1 MPHVSSMGPEE
12 SQRMS
17 TKRPD
22 NEEIRMAIH
31 LPRPIEIYFESDQA
45 RDAEALATCFAADAT
60 VHDEGRAHEGLAA
73 IKAWK
78 SEGRRKYE
86 YTVEP
91 LQAAQR
97 DGKTV
102 VTARVAGNF
111 PGSPVTLAFI
121 FGLERDKIASLEIH
135 S

>member
-1 MPHVSSMGPEE
+1 
-12 SQRMS
+12 
-17 TKRPD
+17 
-22 NEEIRMAIH
+22 MAIY
-31 LPRPIEIYFESDQA
+31 LPRPIEIYFESDKA
-45 RDAEALATCFAADAT
+45 RDADGLATCFATDAT
-60 VHDEGRAHEGLAA
+60 VHDEGRTHEGLAA

-78 SEGRRKYE
+78 SEARRKYE

-91 LQAAQR
+91 LEAAQR

-102 VTARVAGNF
+102 ITARVAGNF

-121 FGLERDKIASLEIH
+121 FALERDKIASLEIR

>member
-1 MPHVSSMGPEE
+1 METPKPSP
-12 SQRMS
+12 R
-17 TKRPD
+17 
-22 NEEIRMAIH
+22 A
-31 LPRPIEIYFESDQA
+31 LPRTRPSTTKGA
-45 RDAEALATCFAADAT
+45 PTR
-60 VHDEGRAHEGLAA
+60 GLAA

-78 SEGRRKYE
+78 IEARRKYE

-91 LQAAQR
+91 LEAAQR

-121 FGLERDKIASLEIH
+121 FALERDRIASLEIH